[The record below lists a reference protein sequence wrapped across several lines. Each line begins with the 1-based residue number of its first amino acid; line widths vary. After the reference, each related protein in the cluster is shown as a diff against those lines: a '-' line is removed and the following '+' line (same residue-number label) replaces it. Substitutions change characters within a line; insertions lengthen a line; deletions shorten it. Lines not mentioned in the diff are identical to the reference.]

1 VLVAGGGGSG
11 GYLSSAELYDVGLGF
26 SASWQP
32 QIATTTSPLGLGG
45 RLVITGSKF
54 RGISEGS
61 GGSSPQGSPSD
72 HPVVQLR
79 SIESERTLFLLCTNW
94 STNSFTAAPVW
105 GFPPG
110 YALVTVFVNGVP
122 STGSVLSISVP
133 VPSTP
138 TLTAAKR
145 LGNGSLQFAFTNSPG
160 ALFGVL
166 ATTNLALPLSDWTLL
181 SGVTETSPGQFQ
193 FTDGQAA
200 TSPKRFYRVHSQ

>member
-1 VLVAGGGGSG
+1 MRSCNVCARRPCAS
-11 GYLSSAELYDVGLGF
+11 LSSFFNDT
-26 SASWQP
+26 
-32 QIATTTSPLGLGG
+32 ATTEIYTLSLHDALP
-45 RLVITGSKF
+45 
-54 RGISEGS
+54 IS
-61 GGSSPQGSPSD
+61 QGSPSD